1 MADIVVVKDR
11 LNDMKKTLHKAIENV
26 KLDKT
31 ITFSILEKQEIVME
45 DMLKM
50 IEELTDRF
58 ELLEGKFVE
67 K

>member
-1 MADIVVVKDR
+1 MVDIVVVKDR
-11 LNDMKKTLHKAIENV
+11 LNEMKNTLKKAIDSG

-31 ITFSILEKQEIVME
+31 ITFSILEKQANLME
-45 DMLKM
+45 DIIKM
-50 IEELTDRF
+50 FEEVDDRF

>member
-1 MADIVVVKDR
+1 MVDIVVVKDR
-11 LNDMKKTLHKAIENV
+11 LNDMKKTLHKAIEGG

-31 ITFSILEKQEIVME
+31 ITFSILEKQANVIE

-50 IEELTDRF
+50 IEEIDDRF

>member
-1 MADIVVVKDR
+1 MDIVVVRDR
-11 LNDMKKTLHKAIENV
+11 LNEMKKILHKAIEGG

-31 ITFSILEKQEIVME
+31 ITFSLLEKQAALIE
-45 DMLKM
+45 DLLKM
-50 IEELTDRF
+50 FEEVDDRF

>member
-11 LNDMKKTLHKAIENV
+11 LNEMKNTLKKAIESG
-26 KLDKT
+26 KLDKA
-31 ITFSILEKQEIVME
+31 ITFSILEKQANLME
-45 DMLKM
+45 DIIKM
-50 IEELTDRF
+50 IEEMNDRF